1 MDRVFPEMGEESS
14 SIVSTSATNIPYTC
28 TARSGILLIVPSKRL
43 DVVAIIRRLSI
54 DFVNNNCRRLVPSY
68 LSAR

>member
-14 SIVSTSATNIPYTC
+14 SIVSVSATKIPYTC
-28 TARSGILLIVPSKRL
+28 TARSGILLTVPSKRL
-43 DVVAIIRRLSI
+43 GVVAIIRRLSI